1 MYSPELLEHFRNP
14 KNTGEL
20 HPPAVNVQTLNPA
33 CGDILHLS
41 ALWQDGHVARA
52 AYRIRGCTAS
62 IAAGSALTELIVGK
76 TAGELAKLRAVD
88 IEKILGGLPPESAHA
103 ASLCIDAVRALLRA
117 SK

>member
-20 HPPAVNVQTLNPA
+20 PPPAVSVQTLNPA

-41 ALWQDGHVARA
+41 VLWQDGRVAGA

-62 IAAGSALTELIVGK
+62 IAAGSALTELIWGRT
-76 TAGELAKLRAVD
+76 TAELAKLRAAD
-88 IEKILGGLPPESAHA
+88 IEKILGGLPAESAHA

-117 SK
+117 SE